1 MGYSVVVSL
10 ISIPLGYYAGK
21 LAEQMTVPFITSLTG
36 FIIAELL
43 LDMLEISDEHFG
55 KTILEIIS
63 AMAGFYIGQKYKDQ
77 IKVLVTALLG
87 GILSVLGFSIAIRIW
102 PMNIENKEAL
112 LTNLFLTLALAFA
125 GYCFQM
131 NKITQMNK
139 RLSTSDSM
147 NSSINQDAFSESQK
161 RLNKI
166 DKHI

>member
-1 MGYSVVVSL
+1 M

-55 KTILEIIS
+55 KTILEIIA

-166 DKHI
+166 DRHI